1 MGAIENPQHE
11 KFTQVWHATN
21 NKTEAYRQAYPNRAD
36 KWKPETI
43 NNKASA
49 LSRTDEVKARY
60 AELQQATAQKHQTTV
75 EDLIKELDENRR
87 VALSA
92 ETPQTS
98 AANSATLG
106 KARLLGLDVQKVEH
120 SGSIPLTIILDQDDE
135 D

>member
-1 MGAIENPQHE
+1 MGALSNQEHE
-11 KFTQVWHATN
+11 KFAQVWYETN
-21 NKTEAYRQAYPNRAD
+21 NKTEAYRQAYPDRVTR
-36 KWKPETI
+36 WKPETL

-49 LSRTDEVKARY
+49 LSRTDEVKARF
-60 AELQQATAQKHQTTV
+60 AELQQATAKKHQTTV
-75 EDLIKELDENRR
+75 EDLIKELDENRQ